1 MPSPPPS
8 DEPAGN
14 VYDRQAPGMTR
25 FLVDRDR
32 RIIIGCTIT
41 GPDVAEFL
49 HAVTIAIRPRG
60 SARALAPRRSAVPTC
75 SELWLGLLEQAW
87 SP

>member
-1 MPSPPPS
+1 
-8 DEPAGN
+8 
-14 VYDRQAPGMTR
+14 MTR

-60 SARALAPRRSAVPTC
+60 SARALAPRRSAVPHAQRALARAAGAGMV
-75 SELWLGLLEQAW
+75 SLMIQRAV
-87 SP
+87 

>member
-1 MPSPPPS
+1 
-8 DEPAGN
+8 
-14 VYDRQAPGMTR
+14 MTR

-49 HAVTIAIRPRG
+49 HAVTIAIVAEVPLERLRH
-60 SARALAPRRSAVPTC
+60 AVPPFPTR
-75 SELWLGLLEQAW
+75 SELWLGLLEQA
-87 SP
+87 SV